1 MNDQVKALVD
11 RYSKTS
17 EEQWHEIAKVFR
29 SETVKKGE
37 KFLSVDETS
46 DRFAVVEEG
55 LFKIFYVDSEGKEAI
70 KTFRAK
76 GGVIGAY
83 AEFLR
88 NIPSRLT
95 VQALRDSKIS
105 VIKGSDMLQIFKSS
119 SHWEKIGRRITESL
133 YLEKEEREYQ
143 FLCLDAAARY
153 QAFLQEFN
161 SEVNKIPDYMVASYL
176 GITPVYLSKLK
187 KNT

>member
-1 MNDQVKALVD
+1 MSEQVRILVD
-11 RYSKTS
+11 KYSKTS
-17 EEQWHEIAKVFR
+17 DEQWNDIAKLFR
-29 SETVKKGE
+29 SETVKKGD
-37 KFLSVDETS
+37 KFLSVDEIS
-46 DRFAVVEEG
+46 SRFAVVEEG

-88 NIPSRLT
+88 AIPSRLS
-95 VQALRDSKIS
+95 VQALSDSKIS
-105 VIKGSDMLQIFKSS
+105 VITGDEMVMLFKSS
-119 SHWEKIGRRITESL
+119 AHWEKIGRRITESL

-153 QAFLQEFN
+153 HSFLQEFKN
-161 SEVNKIPDYMVASYL
+161 EINKIPDYMVASYL

-187 KNT
+187 KNN